1 MMADYQQILDRLYTH
16 LRPMAPQGTTLDEDT
31 DLISEFG
38 LDSVN
43 VMDLLLEVEED
54 FDISVPLNLLAD
66 IRTPKDLAR
75 AIVRLLEAG

>member
-1 MMADYQQILDRLYTH
+1 
-16 LRPMAPQGTTLDEDT
+16 MAPQGMTLEEDT

-66 IRTPKDLAR
+66 IRTPKDLAC
-75 AIVRLLEAG
+75 AITRLLEAG

>member
-1 MMADYQQILDRLYTH
+1 MAEYQQILDRLYTH
-16 LRPMAPQGTTLDEDT
+16 LRPMGPQGTTLDEDT

-66 IRTPKDLAR
+66 IRTPKDLACT
-75 AIVRLLEAG
+75 IIRLLEAE

>member
-1 MMADYQQILDRLYTH
+1 MADYQQILERLYIH
-16 LRPMAPQGTTLDEDT
+16 LRPMAAKDTPLDEST
-31 DLISEFG
+31 DLLGEFG

-66 IRTPKDLAR
+66 IRTPKDLAQTI
-75 AIVRLLEAG
+75 ARLMEVG